1 MTQHTWSILL
11 IGLVTGLIFHA
22 GSVALTW
29 LLVFAIDPQTPV
41 WPVLGA
47 IAIARLSLAV
57 PLTPNGL
64 GVQEGTLAALL
75 TAMQVSAQPALAAM
89 LLARLST
96 VLLAAIGVA
105 LMVRGH
111 RARAA
116 SLPLLGAG
124 WQGGPP
130 VGSDPAHPQAEAA

>member
-1 MTQHTWSILL
+1 M
-11 IGLVTGLIFHA
+11 IGLGTGLIFHA

-29 LLVFAIDPQTPV
+29 LLVVAIDPQTPV

-105 LMVRGH
+105 LMVRGQ
-111 RARAA
+111 RGGRLRQAYSDQARKG
-116 SLPLLGAG
+116 GA
-124 WQGGPP
+124 P
-130 VGSDPAHPQAEAA
+130 